1 MKIEKGNDGGINRI
15 EERKGEKGR
24 QMRER
29 RGKEGVNKWEKRGE
43 GR

>member
-1 MKIEKGNDGGINRI
+1 MIEKGNDEGIRI
-15 EERKGEKGR
+15 EEGRGEKGR

-29 RGKEGVNKWEKRGE
+29 RKREGLNKWEKRGE